1 MKVEIT
7 AVHPAFGE
15 VTFILEAENGLKAFS
30 LWKSIVFSP
39 RQWSV
44 RKNTGSESPAA
55 KTVASPNLNGDVPDL
70 NAVDDI

>member
-1 MKVEIT
+1 MSKKKISII

-15 VTFILEAENGLKAFS
+15 VSFELQAEDGNHAFS

-44 RKNTGSESPAA
+44 RKNGGSPSPAPQ
-55 KTVASPNLNGDVPDL
+55 TISEPYG
-70 NAVDDI
+70 VDDI

>member
-1 MKVEIT
+1 MSKKKVSIT

-15 VTFILEAENGLKAFS
+15 VGFEFLAEDGNHAFS

-44 RKNTGSESPAA
+44 RKNTGNAEPEARPNSE
-55 KTVASPNLNGDVPDL
+55 PDG
-70 NAVDDI
+70 VDDI